1 LAIHQ
6 GKLFHAMGEYGNLI
20 FSRVAASLLLN
31 QSNVDA
37 KSKIEIALP
46 RHFMVDLRLKDWPE
60 LNAFD
65 DVVKG
70 KIQQRK
76 NLQWLHTLF
85 FEVY

>member
-20 FSRVAASLLLN
+20 FSSVAASLLLN

-37 KSKIEIALP
+37 KTKIEIALP
-46 RHFMVDLRLKDWPE
+46 RRSMVDLRLNDWPE

-65 DVVKG
+65 GVVKG

-76 NLQWLHTLF
+76 TLQWLHSLF